1 MSPTELYDLYKDAG
15 QVPTEIVT
23 NGILAVICFSGIN
36 LNMLLVYVTV
46 KSKSLHSTCNILIA
60 IYAFSIS
67 FILIGNSVTF
77 FIVLF
82 GINFISLQLCFYIQI
97 IPLLFTAFA
106 ILLQLCIG
114 IDRLVAISFPIWYKM
129 GGSGKLFK
137 IFIAIC
143 CAKTVSVNIY
153 YYYGSSKHWGNL
165 NIFTIE
171 YIVWPICNGLF
182 LMAHS
187 SCTPVLFLCS
197 IEYRKAFCKY
207 LCRTEPR
214 SNVVVPLQNMPA

>member
-1 MSPTELYDLYKDAG
+1 MSSNELYDLYKDAG

-46 KSKSLHSTCNILIA
+46 KSKPVMCTIGDPANQPETHSMSNILTLITYCA
-60 IYAFSIS
+60 EFTCYALIWLIKHFRNGQHHGQS
-67 FILIGNSVTF
+67 FAESEMNKRLM
-77 FIVLF
+77 
-82 GINFISLQLCFYIQI
+82 ISLSVIMSTGLICYIGFPFKNTVFFNGI
-97 IPLLFTAFA
+97 MPLL
-106 ILLQLCIG
+106 
-114 IDRLVAISFPIWYKM
+114 S
-129 GGSGKLFK
+129 
-137 IFIAIC
+137 
-143 CAKTVSVNIY
+143 
-153 YYYGSSKHWGNL
+153 L